1 MFYHLSDLIKSI
13 EVVAA
18 IIIYQGKFLCCQRGD
33 HKFSYIAN
41 RFEFPGGKI
50 EQGEIAEDALK
61 REIKEELNLE
71 IMVNKHV
78 LKINHQYPDFNLI
91 MDCFLCSVSDFQI
104 KLNDHISY
112 KLVDLNKLKALE
124 WVPADIELVDYLI
137 ENNIG

>member
-1 MFYHLSDLIKSI
+1 MYYYLNDLTKSI

-33 HKFSYIAN
+33 HKFSYISN

-50 EQGEIAEDALK
+50 EQGETAEDALR

-71 IMVNKHV
+71 LMVHKHV

-91 MDCFLCSVSDFQI
+91 MDC
-104 KLNDHISY
+104 
-112 KLVDLNKLKALE
+112 
-124 WVPADIELVDYLI
+124 
-137 ENNIG
+137 